1 MSVIGSTLAP
11 AVAPAAST
19 GSQSTGAAGR
29 GSEGTSLSSNAQA
42 ALTSASAASVV
53 SLSSDGKSRG
63 ASSAEGRKVDGTFDK
78 QEAKGKP
85 AGDKNAGEEGVPKS
99 LDVAA

>member
-1 MSVIGSTLAP
+1 MSVVSSTLAP

-19 GSQSTGAAGR
+19 ATQGNGSAAR

-42 ALTSASAASVV
+42 ALTSQSAATVV
-53 SLSSDGKSRG
+53 SLSSDSKSRAATSG
-63 ASSAEGRKVDGTFDK
+63 EGRKVDGTFDK

-85 AGDKNAGEEGVPKS
+85 EAENGQDNGTPKT